1 MCNGGV
7 SHTSLLSI
15 IIKEYEGCAVDTSAM
30 HILGFPKLEALAR
43 STRRCRIYSKCGG
56 FVAPMAVLL

>member
-15 IIKEYEGCAVDTSAM
+15 IIKEYEGCDVDTSAM
-30 HILGFPKLEALAR
+30 HILGFPKLEAPGVGYIPSAGDLWHL
-43 STRRCRIYSKCGG
+43 G
-56 FVAPMAVLL
+56 